1 MRGASERASERARRE
16 RESES
21 ARRGM
26 EETTKLWTDP
36 PSRRNYCLR
45 APAEAAAAVNLHFRQ
60 VLRVD
65 CVASAIRFRRR
76 VFQPRPQLGQCSAAS
91 PASRYVF
98 ISRDEIRK
106 DRKRRGN
113 PARFAPGNRTARA
126 LSAIL
131 ISIRTSSSRFD
142 RVRHSVQISGQKVQR
157 SVYLSRPAWGKCRG
171 KARADRADEMA
182 EQ

>member
-21 ARRGM
+21 ASRGM
-26 EETTKLWTDP
+26 EETTKLWTGP
-36 PSRRNYCLR
+36 PSRRNYCWR

-76 VFQPRPQLGQCSAAS
+76 VFQPRPQLGQCSAAEEPRDTYS
-91 PASRYVF
+91 SRGTRF
-98 ISRDEIRK
+98 ARTGSAAGI
-106 DRKRRGN
+106 
-113 PARFAPGNRTARA
+113 PRFAPGNRTARA

-142 RVRHSVQISGQKVQR
+142 RVRHSVQISGQRVQR
-157 SVYLSRPAWGKCRG
+157 SVYLSRPARGNCRG
-171 KARADRADEMA
+171 KARGWRGSR
-182 EQ
+182 